1 MLATHRF
8 IAVGVVLAVIA
19 GKLAGEAFGYELL
32 TPLQSLI
39 VVLGILGTGVGLS
52 LSKAKEEAN
61 E

>member
-1 MLATHRF
+1 M
-8 IAVGVVLAVIA
+8 LAVIA

-52 LSKAKEEAN
+52 LSKAKEETN